1 MLIVLTS
8 EKELDDE
15 ATKINQLFDH
25 GLEYLHVRKPSMNV
39 NGYRYLLNAINPDH
53 YQKIMLHQFHEL
65 VVEFNLGGAHLQEQH
80 RVNLGDKLKEYVLDF
95 ILYDYKVS
103 SSFHNPQDIVTSP
116 IHYDYMFLSPVFD
129 AISKAGYKGKSFNV
143 SHIKELVIGLGG
155 IDEKTIT
162 TAFHLG
168 FKGVGVLGSI
178 WNTTDFLESFNT
190 IKNAYNHIKLN
201 K

>member
-39 NGYRYLLNAINPDH
+39 NGYRYLLNAINPD
-53 YQKIMLHQFHEL
+53 YYKKIMLHQFHEL
-65 VVEFNLGGAHLQEQH
+65 VVEFDLRGIHLQEQQ
-80 RVNLGDKLKEYVLDF
+80 RIDLGDKLKEYVLDF

-103 SSFHNPQDIVTSP
+103 SSFHNPQDILASP
-116 IHYDYMFLSPVFD
+116 IHYDYMLLSPVFD
-129 AISKAGYKGKSFNV
+129 AISKTGYKGKSFNV
-143 SHIKELVIGLGG
+143 SNIKEFVIGLGG
-155 IDEKTIT
+155 IDEKTMA

-190 IKNAYNHIKLN
+190 IKNAYNCTKLN